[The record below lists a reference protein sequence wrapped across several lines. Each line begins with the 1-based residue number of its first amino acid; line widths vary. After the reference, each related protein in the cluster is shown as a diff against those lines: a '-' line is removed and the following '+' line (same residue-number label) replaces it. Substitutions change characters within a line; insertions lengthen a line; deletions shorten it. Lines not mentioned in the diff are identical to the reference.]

1 MELKSDEPFYQIS
14 QVAKLL
20 GITSDRLRT
29 YEEEGLIKPYRTK
42 HSKDGKRLF
51 TKYDIEWLSMLRDLI
66 KLGVSIPTIRILLLS
81 ELPEK
86 IKFCREKDIEI
97 LNIVENLKNHYN
109 YKLLW
114 KSDWFYP
121 NCQQFCRVHL
131 YAPIMSI
138 INKPLNVKQ
147 EIDFIINSCEKG
159 ERIAVLSLKAPFMIV
174 LELVVSKRL
183 LLVLLYLQSFYHP
196 LSVVIPNLQSVRRKQ
211 GNNIRLTPKL
221 LYLTSYLLSILLIK

>member
-109 YKLLW
+109 YKLL
-114 KSDWFYP
+114 
-121 NCQQFCRVHL
+121 
-131 YAPIMSI
+131 
-138 INKPLNVKQ
+138 
-147 EIDFIINSCEKG
+147 
-159 ERIAVLSLKAPFMIV
+159 
-174 LELVVSKRL
+174 
-183 LLVLLYLQSFYHP
+183 
-196 LSVVIPNLQSVRRKQ
+196 
-211 GNNIRLTPKL
+211 
-221 LYLTSYLLSILLIK
+221 